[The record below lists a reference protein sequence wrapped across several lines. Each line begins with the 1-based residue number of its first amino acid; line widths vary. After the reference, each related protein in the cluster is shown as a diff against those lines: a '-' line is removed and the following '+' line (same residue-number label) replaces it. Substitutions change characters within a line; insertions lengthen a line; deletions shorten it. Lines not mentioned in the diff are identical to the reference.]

1 MPSKSEIY
9 QESLAAFCRGDF
21 EAATACYADDI
32 VAYPNRAMRP
42 MLGRATMQAFMQ
54 KFGAGMED
62 ARYAPSLMV
71 ESGDFLFVEGTETY
85 RKNGRSVSIPY
96 AGVMEFRG
104 DKIIGWRD
112 YFDLKSLEKQ
122 LAA

>member
-1 MPSKSEIY
+1 MKSKTEIY
-9 QESLAAFCRGDF
+9 RESLAAFCRGDF
-21 EAATACYADDI
+21 DGATACYADDI
-32 VAYPNRAMRP
+32 VAYPNRSMRP
-42 MLGRATMQAFMQ
+42 MQGRAAMRAFMQ
-54 KFGAGMED
+54 KFAAGMEEQ
-62 ARYAPSLMV
+62 RYTQSLV
-71 ESGDFLFVEGTETY
+71 IESGDFLLVEGTESY

-104 DKIIGWRD
+104 EKIIAWRD